1 MKKNTRTYLIAGLAA
16 LAAVA
21 GGVALLNSDK
31 TSAQKQSADTTGNG
45 LIGKP
50 LPNIQLTDKD
60 GRTFSLE
67 SLKGKNAVLFFNEGL
82 MCYPACWNQMVAFGT
97 DPRFNSA
104 SAVAVSVVVDSPRD
118 WQRAVAKMPD
128 LARATTLF
136 DRGAIV
142 SRQLGV
148 LSLASSMH
156 PGQVPGHTYVL
167 LDTQGIVREVLD
179 DPNMGVNNNVIIQK
193 IKMF

>member
-1 MKKNTRTYLIAGLAA
+1 MRKNTRTYLIAGLAA

-50 LPNIQLTDKD
+50 LPNIQLADKD

-104 SAVAVSVVVDSPRD
+104 GTVAISGSKAVRHNNMTRLR
-118 WQRAVAKMPD
+118 WRAEWRSSSR
-128 LARATTLF
+128 RA
-136 DRGAIV
+136 
-142 SRQLGV
+142 SRVG
-148 LSLASSMH
+148 
-156 PGQVPGHTYVL
+156 
-167 LDTQGIVREVLD
+167 
-179 DPNMGVNNNVIIQK
+179 
-193 IKMF
+193 